1 MEGESSS
8 QVGHGVL
15 GLGEVRGCEYILLEM
30 KGAPKELEHPS
41 TLVHVN

>member
-1 MEGESSS
+1 MEGKGSS
-8 QVGHGVL
+8 QVGYGVL
-15 GLGEVRGCEYILLEM
+15 GLGVVRGCEFILIKI